1 MGKANSCLWA
11 AVNRRVWHEVIL
23 KVTYNDSY
31 HLRALEIKETGSSA
45 GLGEPPRAV
54 QWKRKGRER
63 QALGST
69 VVQSN

>member
-1 MGKANSCLWA
+1 MGPCLWA

-23 KVTYNDSY
+23 KVTYKWLY
-31 HLRALEIKETGSSA
+31 YLRALEIKERGSLA
-45 GLGEPPRAV
+45 GLGEPHRAV

-69 VVQSN
+69 VLQSN